1 MELLILI
8 GVGVVITLLLASMLM
23 GEYRWRMRNL
33 NSDSYGYIV
42 ESNRKKNP
50 EVVTLL
56 GVVSPTD
63 KKEGK

>member
-8 GVGVVITLLLASMLM
+8 GIGIVITLVLASMMM
-23 GEYRWRMRNL
+23 GEYRWRMRKL
-33 NSDSYGYIV
+33 DSDYYGYIT
-42 ESNRKKNP
+42 ESKKKNP

-63 KKEGK
+63 KKDGK